1 LVVDRVVVA
10 AAACGGGGSSNP
22 NRPVS
27 AAVFGAVTFQSD
39 PVSNAI
45 VAFSATE
52 VSLSSVVHKGV
63 ALLSIIFRGHHSSVL
78 VERFAAHSTT
88 VLPVA
93 PQRYSILVEKTR

>member
-10 AAACGGGGSSNP
+10 AAGCGGGGSSNP

-27 AAVFGAVTFQSD
+27 AGVFGAVTFQSD

-52 VSLSSVVHKGV
+52 VSLSSVHKGV